1 MQIGVFVLSAAVSL
15 TASVLLVTRLER
27 VGERLGFSEALLGL
41 LAALAADGPE
51 ITAAVAAISGGHGTV
66 GVSVTLGSNVFNLAA
81 LLGVGAIVAG
91 SIRFRRRAVA
101 IEGVVGIWIAL
112 VALAFV
118 TGLVGPIL
126 GLLLALIVFV
136 PYVALSAA
144 ASDVRSRLR
153 LPRRWSVWLAVALAE
168 EEHDLKTAI
177 RPRRG
182 DRRDA
187 LVAIVSLVV
196 VIVASVV
203 MEEAA
208 TDLGNQ
214 SGVPPIV
221 VGGLVLAGVTSLP
234 NAVAAVYLASR
245 GRGAATLSTA
255 FNSNAVNVVAG
266 LLLPAAILGAGAP
279 SSDRL
284 IVVLC
289 YVALTAITIALA
301 IRGRG
306 LDRRG
311 GATILAGYLVFVG
324 ILVTR

>member
-1 MQIGVFVLSAAVSL
+1 MFVLSAAASL

-27 VGERLGFSEALLGL
+27 VGERLGLSEALLGL

-51 ITAAVAAISGGHGTV
+51 ITAAIAAIEGGHGTV

-81 LLGVGAIVAG
+81 LLGIGAIIAG
-91 SIRFRRRAVA
+91 GIRFRRRAIV
-101 IEGVVGIWIAL
+101 IEGVVGLWIAL

-126 GLLLALIVFV
+126 GLLLALAVFA

-144 ASDVRSRLR
+144 SSEARTKLR
-153 LPRRWSVWLAVALAE
+153 LPRRWSAWLAIALAE
-168 EEHDLKTAI
+168 EERDLMAAI

-182 DRRDA
+182 ERRDA
-187 LVAIVSLVV
+187 LVAVISLIV
-196 VIVASVV
+196 VIVASVA

-214 SGVPPIV
+214 AGVPPIV
-221 VGGLVLAGVTSLP
+221 VGGLILAGVTSLP

-266 LLLPAAILGAGAP
+266 LLLPSAILGAGAP
-279 SSDRL
+279 SDDRL
-284 IVVLC
+284 VVVLC

-301 IRGRG
+301 TMGRG

-324 ILVTR
+324 ILMTR